1 MMKILRDY
9 WLIITLSLLTNICL
23 LFAINYSIGS
33 KISEELIPYNLS
45 ENYIELARNEQT
57 IEQTKEIIDFNKY
70 DNLVVIA
77 ELGDSR
83 SVGLLDLQ
91 MKFYNQATKATAPSV
106 YRYFSKKDYMSH
118 AKVGILI
125 NSCDPLDIDS
135 VKSSKTNYQLD
146 EVINCFRTDVWDYG
160 LINMA
165 QNIYSVD
172 FNEVTRV
179 FVDSPDIQEV
189 KTIEKKLLNHGFVSV
204 DKNYNIP
211 IFNTIMDSVSR
222 SKHEQF
228 LVTASIS
235 VFIIYL
241 FMSFVFSKKYIK
253 HIQVSRIV
261 GGEFKIMVKLTLVT
275 TGIISLIISG
285 LVCLIILYFEFIG
298 VNHLSLVNFL
308 KIQVFM
314 LLCNLILASVNLY
327 ISYKHTENLTRRL
340 YYG

>member
-1 MMKILRDY
+1 MKILRDNL
-9 WLIITLSLLTNICL
+9 LIITLSLLTNICL
-23 LFAINYSIGS
+23 IFAINYSIGE
-33 KISEELIPYNLS
+33 KIFEELIPYNLS
-45 ENYIELARNEQT
+45 ENYIEFVRNEPKTVQA
-57 IEQTKEIIDFNKY
+57 KEIIEFTNY

-106 YRYFSKKDYMSH
+106 YRYFSKKDYTSH

-125 NSCDPLDIDS
+125 NSCDFLNVDS
-135 VKSSKTNYQLD
+135 VKSERNTYQLD
-146 EVINCFRTDVWDYG
+146 EVINCFQTDVWDYG
-160 LINMA
+160 SINMV

-179 FVDSPDIQEV
+179 FVDSTDIKEV
-189 KTIEKKLLNHGFVSV
+189 RTIKEKLLSHGFVSV
-204 DKNYNIP
+204 DKNNNIP
-211 IFNTIMDSVSR
+211 VLNTLIDSVFG

-235 VFIIYL
+235 VFMIYV
-241 FMSFVFSKKYIK
+241 FMSFLFSQKYKKYVR
-253 HIQVSRIV
+253 VSRIV
-261 GGEFKIMVKLTLVT
+261 GGKFKTMMKSTLMI
-275 TGIISLIISG
+275 TGIISLILSS
-285 LVCLIILYFEFIG
+285 LMCFIILYFEFIG
-298 VNHLSLVNFL
+298 VNYLSLMNFL

-314 LLCNLILASVNLY
+314 LLCNLFLTAINLY
-327 ISYKHTENLTRRL
+327 MIFKHAEYLTRRL